1 MSRSSGHPAVG
12 VQSDNGAEAHLRP
25 ILETQPVVLL
35 RLAKDGVFLAVNE
48 SGLAALGAE
57 RLDQL
62 LGSSIA
68 ALLPA
73 EERAGLNAFVE
84 RVVNGHRGSIE
95 VDLTALTGT
104 RHTMQVH
111 AAPHPGAPDGIASV
125 LATLRD
131 VTEARRLEQSLV
143 DAMQRQSEQEAAHE
157 AERSRLI
164 SQLEE
169 ARQGQTTGK
178 EYASQL
184 ADLERRLQEADANR
198 VEATRH
204 HASEMEGL
212 KEALEE
218 RTRIVEEQAARLTSN
233 ASNESRMSESLADV
247 SGRLKA
253 AEMEAEAVREEFE
266 RLQESAGATELEREK
281 LQGLLNDL
289 RAEAERAALASEKAG
304 SQTAA
309 ALQEVEQARQ
319 ELEQARQQAL
329 QAQQDA
335 EQARQLAGQ
344 SQQECEQA
352 RQASLAA
359 HQAAEQAQ
367 AQLEETRH
375 QAQQA
380 QQELQD
386 VLSRAQQAQLEA
398 QQTQQEKDQA
408 IQQLQQSH
416 HEAASQME
424 ADITALRTALD
435 EAMAEQGRLFDT
447 INSHE
452 TTARNADSRVAEL
465 ERALAD
471 AQNSSSA
478 TISDLEAQ
486 WATAREAVDAI
497 DKAKQ
502 EAEAEFLSRLSALES
517 ALAASRVAERESSS
531 RLEAL
536 AGIAR
541 RIAGEVH
548 DLATVAA
555 PANTITAAEI
565 AAHLE
570 RPLGDVL
577 GREVALAVL
586 VAAPDTAVTAPIDR
600 IEHVVVALAVNRG
613 AAMRSGQMTV
623 EIAEV
628 TVDTDAARGRG
639 GMTPGDYALIAMH
652 VSGDGANEDLPGMLF
667 EAADPAIWEQAEPG
681 LSLAHETARGMG
693 GFLWL
698 ANEGPSAVVFELYL
712 PRESARG
719 NE

>member
-1 MSRSSGHPAVG
+1 M
-12 VQSDNGAEAHLRP
+12 
-25 ILETQPVVLL
+25 
-35 RLAKDGVFLAVNE
+35 FLAVNE

-73 EERAGLNAFVE
+73 EERASLTAFLE
-84 RVVNGHRGSIE
+84 RVVSGHRGSIE

-111 AAPHPGAPDGIASV
+111 AAPHPGAPDGTASV

-169 ARQGQTTGK
+169 ARQGQTTGA
-178 EYASQL
+178 EYAAQL

-198 VEATRH
+198 VEMTRGH
-204 HASEMEGL
+204 GAEMEGL

-218 RTRIVEEQAARLTSN
+218 RSRIIEEQAGRLTSN
-233 ASNESRMSESLADV
+233 ASSESRLSESLADV

-281 LQGLLNDL
+281 LQTLLNDV
-289 RAEAERAALASEKAG
+289 RAESDR
-304 SQTAA
+304 TAA
-309 ALQEVEQARQ
+309 ASEQAGAQAAAALREVEQARQ
-319 ELEQARQQAL
+319 ELEQARQLAQ
-329 QAQQDA
+329 QAQQEA
-335 EQARQLAGQ
+335 EQARELAGQ
-344 SQQECEQA
+344 SQQEVEQA

-359 HQAAEQAQ
+359 QQAAAQAQ
-367 AQLEETRH
+367 AQLDETAKQAEQARQELQQALH
-375 QAQQA
+375 DAQQA
-380 QQELQD
+380 QQERD
-386 VLSRAQQAQLEA
+386 RAVAE
-398 QQTQQEKDQA
+398 
-408 IQQLQQSH
+408 LQQSH
-416 HEAASQME
+416 REAASQME

-435 EAMAEQGRLFDT
+435 EAMVEQGRLSDT
-447 INSHE
+447 ISSHE
-452 TTARNADSRVAEL
+452 ATARTSDSRASDL
-465 ERALAD
+465 ERALAE
-471 AQNSSSA
+471 AQQSASA
-478 TISDLEAQ
+478 TIADLEAQ

-502 EAEAEFLSRLSALES
+502 EAEAEFLSRLSALET

-555 PANTITAAEI
+555 PAATVTASEI

-586 VAAPDTAVTAPIDR
+586 VAAPDTAVTAPMDR

-628 TVDTDAARGRG
+628 TVDVDAARGRG

-652 VSGDGANEDLPGMLF
+652 VTGDGANEGLPGMLF

-681 LSLAHETARGMG
+681 LSLAHETARSVG

-719 NE
+719 TE